1 MKNYYYQLFLL
12 LLVMM
17 ITSSCRKNK
26 EECVGDKFSIQPFV
40 EKFGSFTC
48 GGNLYEYEY
57 IKRNRLQIDSL
68 EDCTF
73 SPPIAFPVDESDM
86 VYIMVGKE
94 FTHYGDTFQTQLWKD
109 TCDKKLIYEVNK
121 IQRDTTRYCCPYGV
135 TAVTSMF
142 CSVSEIPSDY
152 QVEIKYKYVPLE

>member
-1 MKNYYYQLFLL
+1 MRYYSYPVFLLFLTTIIL
-12 LLVMM
+12 L
-17 ITSSCRKNK
+17 SCRKSK
-26 EECVGDKFSIQPFV
+26 EECVDGKSSIQPFI
-40 EKFGSFTC
+40 EKVGSFTC

-57 IKRNRLQIDSL
+57 IKRNKSQIDSL
-68 EDCTF
+68 TDCTF
-73 SPPIAFPVDESDM
+73 SPPVAFPIDESDM

-109 TCDKKLIYEVNK
+109 TCNKKLVYEVNK

-142 CSVSEIPSDY
+142 CSVENIPADY
-152 QVEIKYKYVPLE
+152 QVEVKYKYVPLE